1 MAEAFKYIYNAM
13 IGVSD
18 NYNEREASDYLVN
31 AYTSSI
37 LVYNYNEREASDY
50 IYTLFFKVCTTAL
63 IGVLS
68 ARDTVQPIEVWSQGG
83 ASLLAVSTS
92 ASDKRQTRSS
102 QSNDPDLMS
111 ASQPTQPSEF
121 KCDICEKVFTT
132 SRGLNGHKGRM
143 HKASTTLPV

>member
-31 AYTSSI
+31 GYTSSI

-63 IGVLS
+63 IGVVS
-68 ARDTVQPIEVWSQGG
+68 ARRV
-83 ASLLAVSTS
+83 L
-92 ASDKRQTRSS
+92 
-102 QSNDPDLMS
+102 
-111 ASQPTQPSEF
+111 
-121 KCDICEKVFTT
+121 
-132 SRGLNGHKGRM
+132 
-143 HKASTTLPV
+143 